1 MKIEFWEGKKKRNIK
16 WEWIVDRKRA
26 SERETKRTNEKKR
39 TNSKTPPL
47 FSPLSLFVEN
57 WTTNTQLIRPI
68 SLAPLEL
75 SRYTHD
81 VLVLVVHNQKQTVLF
96 HSPSYRPVPHSST
109 SSSSSTIKTLIDS
122 FLFYLLLHRVINNN
136 IENIYTKTDCIYIYT
151 IAQIFYAHMFVC
163 NLYWY

>member
-1 MKIEFWEGKKKRNIK
+1 MSIENERANEKRN
-16 WEWIVDRKRA
+16 ERTRK
-26 SERETKRTNEKKR
+26 NEPIAKLL
-39 TNSKTPPL
+39 L
-47 FSPLSLFVEN
+47 FSLLSLFVEN

-109 SSSSSTIKTLIDS
+109 SSSSSSTIKTLIDS

-136 IENIYTKTDCIYIYT
+136 IENIHYTKTDCIYIYT

-163 NLYWY
+163 NLY